1 MKLSVTAEEV
11 ALFFA
16 QMLDH
21 EYTTKKVFRE
31 NFFKDWRKVKP
42 ERHQLCFIWKDEIY
56 VTVTC
61 ITGVCLVVSLH
72 QSPKAYH
79 AELIL
84 RFLVFSALE
93 NTICVRALIC

>member
-1 MKLSVTAEEV
+1 MKLGVAAEEV

-42 ERHQLCFIWKDEIY
+42 ERHQDEIY

-84 RFLVFSALE
+84 RCLVFSALE